1 VVEWSDRKREKVV
14 ANIRHERLGYLV
26 KYDGEPTEYRGPAL
40 QHLIRQLEG
49 EWEKKR
55 LIVKKLTCTYIEFLR
70 LLRGILR
77 WIRSL
82 LGRIWTLIG
91 LVKKEKEA

>member
-1 VVEWSDRKREKVV
+1 M

-40 QHLIRQLEG
+40 QHLTRQLEG
-49 EWEKKR
+49 EWKKKR

-77 WIRSL
+77 WTGSL
-82 LGRIWTLIG
+82 LGQISIMLGFAT
-91 LVKKEKEA
+91 KKKVE